1 MDNQASPSQHTVKS
15 VARNIGVG
23 VVTPVLAATII
34 YFLGFNRSGS
44 SEEFKKKKEATV
56 NVWTAAMQNKGILSK
71 VFIQMDQ
78 NTPLDKARDNVNHE
92 VDIAVDNMENIRK
105 EPNADQ
111 RVYSSID
118 IITQQIK
125 EIKPIFSTYTDAVL
139 AFYAENH
146 PDSILKAFE
155 AEKLE
160 DLTNK
165 MQALTARDT
174 TRLNVFYNGLN
185 KDYNIKLPWE

>member
-1 MDNQASPSQHTVKS
+1 MDNQTPQHTVKS
-15 VARNIGVG
+15 VARNIGIG

-34 YFLGFNRSGS
+34 YFLGFNRNGS
-44 SEEFKKKKEATV
+44 SEEFKKKKDATV

-78 NTPLDKARDNVNHE
+78 NTPLDKARENVNHE

-105 EPNADQ
+105 EANADQ

-125 EIKPIFSTYTDAVL
+125 EIKPIFSAYTDAVL

-160 DLTNK
+160 ELSNK

-185 KDYNIKLPWE
+185 KDYSVKLPWE